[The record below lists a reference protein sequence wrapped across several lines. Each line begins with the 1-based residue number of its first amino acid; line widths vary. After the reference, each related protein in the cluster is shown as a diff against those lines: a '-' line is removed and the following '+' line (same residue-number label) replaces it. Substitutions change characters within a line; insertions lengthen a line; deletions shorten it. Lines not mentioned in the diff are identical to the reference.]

1 MVSCRNPY
9 LYPVVVVALN
19 TGMRKSEVLG
29 LEWDG
34 VNCGVLRVEET
45 KNGSRR
51 DIPTNQPVYDVL
63 SVLPKE
69 HLDQQDCIL
78 AAPPPRS
85 LGFGRNSADKREP
98 CQSSSRLTPPAFRRV
113 ATRAASRGSARK
125 VIDRRDSFTTRA
137 RNPRE
142 ESSQTS

>member
-1 MVSCRNPY
+1 
-9 LYPVVVVALN
+9 VVVVALN

-78 AAPPPRS
+78 ATPLLAP
-85 LGFGRNSADKREP
+85 SALVETALI
-98 CQSSSRLTPPAFRRV
+98 SESR
-113 ATRAASRGSARK
+113 ASRHRG
-125 VIDRRDSFTTRA
+125 
-137 RNPRE
+137 
-142 ESSQTS
+142 